1 MKKIR
6 NSKVIKGISNY
17 ATNNKWV
24 PQDSIYTISYDTHR
38 DEFIVHNTASRASY
52 ILPLSEVK
60 DFLKESEN
68 E

>member
-1 MKKIR
+1 MKKNR
-6 NSKVIKGISNY
+6 DSKVIKGMSNY
-17 ATNNKWV
+17 ATNNRWV
-24 PQDSIYTISYDTHR
+24 PQDSIYTIAYDTYR

-60 DFLKESEN
+60 DFLKEIEN